1 MILPA
6 ANHARTSTTPI
17 WERSCGPKTKPM
29 TRRTAKTPV
38 LTTAT
43 ACSRAETGVGAIMA
57 AGSQPCSGMTAALT
71 EPAMIIRM
79 KMNWSTHFGAMSGVR
94 KPPGLKSTVPAM
106 Q

>member
-1 MILPA
+1 
-6 ANHARTSTTPI
+6 
-17 WERSCGPKTKPM
+17 
-29 TRRTAKTPV
+29 
-38 LTTAT
+38 
-43 ACSRAETGVGAIMA
+43 MA

-79 KMNWSTHFGAMSGVR
+79 KMNWSTHFGAMSKVR

>member
-1 MILPA
+1 
-6 ANHARTSTTPI
+6 
-17 WERSCGPKTKPM
+17 
-29 TRRTAKTPV
+29 
-38 LTTAT
+38 
-43 ACSRAETGVGAIMA
+43 MA
-57 AGSQPCSGMTAALT
+57 AGSQPCSGMTAAFT